1 MLDHGGAREQGRG
14 TIFKRQTLDLK
25 LDLKLAQTL
34 DLKLYLKLAQIH
46 ASEI

>member
-1 MLDHGGAREQGRG
+1 MVAHVNKVGARF
-14 TIFKRQTLDLK
+14 FKRQTLDPK

>member
-1 MLDHGGAREQGRG
+1 MAAHVNKVGAQF
-14 TIFKRQTLDLK
+14 FKRQTLDLK

-34 DLKLYLKLAQIH
+34 DLKLHLKLDQTH